1 MTVLILTAM
10 ELFIRDLGFRVDG
23 LGRCL
28 HTNHIPEGVID
39 MQKFRNSQYNLHLK
53 REVLNHYA
61 FNMAF
66 ENSIESGYVTEKPF
80 DALIGGSV
88 PVYLGDA
95 EHLKTVLPHPKAAIF
110 VADYDNL
117 TLLTDYLKY
126 LSTNATAYEEHHEWR
141 KEFQY
146 DKNIEGKPLMMRS
159 WQCRVCDWA
168 ARQYWLAQ
176 QDNLSSRSGNTTS
189 KISNK
194 ACDSSDGETSEGEGR
209 KTVST
214 SQSEECLPREG
225 WIFAID
231 S

>member
-1 MTVLILTAM
+1 MIFLTLS
-10 ELFIRDLGFRVDG
+10 LFL
-23 LGRCL
+23 
-28 HTNHIPEGVID
+28 
-39 MQKFRNSQYNLHLK
+39 
-53 REVLNHYA
+53 
-61 FNMAF
+61 
-66 ENSIESGYVTEKPF
+66 
-80 DALIGGSV
+80 GSV